1 MSIININDL
10 TFAYD
15 GGEHVFEHANLRLDT
30 DWRLG
35 FTGRNGRGKTTL
47 LSLLCGKYE
56 YIGTIT
62 SSVEFEYF
70 PYEFEDQ
77 EAMTLDAVQTAY
89 PELEYWRLVR
99 ELSLLE
105 IDEEV
110 LYRPFSTLSEGER
123 TKVLLAVMFIREGR
137 FMLIDEPTNHLDAR
151 GRELVSEYLSGKHGF
166 IVVSHDRAFLDGC
179 VDHILSINRASIE
192 VTRGNFSTWLENKAR
207 RDAFELA
214 ENEKL
219 TREIKRLRRTVREKS
234 EWADRAEGRKI
245 GIDPR
250 RVDTTSGY
258 RAWQGAKSKKLQ
270 SRAAA
275 IESRLERAAEEKT
288 ALLHDVE
295 EEEALKLS
303 PLEYRRRNI
312 VTLRDAAIR
321 YGDTEV
327 CSGVSFEIN
336 VGDRVALRGG
346 NGSGKSSIIKLIC
359 GEAMEYDGVCEIGGG
374 IRISYVPQ
382 DATSLSGSLYAYA
395 EEYGIDVPLFF
406 AILRKLD
413 FSRAMF
419 ALDMRKYSAG
429 QRKKVMLARS
439 LSERAHLYVWDEPM
453 NYIDVISRMQ
463 LEELILKYA
472 PTLLFVEHD
481 AVFTEKIATVEVV
494 LRGR

>member
-1 MSIININDL
+1 MSIINIQDL
-10 TFAYD
+10 TFSYN
-15 GGEHVFEHANLRLDT
+15 GGEPVFEHASFRLDT

-56 YIGTIT
+56 YDGVIT

-70 PYEFEDQ
+70 PYEVADPDENTL
-77 EAMTLDAVQTAY
+77 EAAESAC
-89 PELEYWRLVR
+89 PGLEYWRLVR
-99 ELSLLE
+99 ELSLLG

-110 LYRPFSTLSEGER
+110 LYRPFSTLSMGER
-123 TKVLLAVMFIREGR
+123 TKVLLAVMFLREGR
-137 FMLIDEPTNHLDAR
+137 FMLIDEPTNHLDTR

-192 VTRGNFSTWLENKAR
+192 VTHGNFSTWLENKSR

-250 RVDTTSGY
+250 RVDNTKGY
-258 RAWQGAKSKKLQ
+258 RPLQGAKSKKLQ
-270 SRAAA
+270 SRASA
-275 IESRLERAAEEKT
+275 IEARLERAAEEKT

-295 EEEALKLS
+295 DEESLKLS
-303 PLEYRRRNI
+303 PLSYHRRRL
-312 VTLRDAAIR
+312 VTLRDTAIR
-321 YGDTEV
+321 YGETAV
-327 CSGVSFEIN
+327 CSGISFELN
-336 VGDRVALRGG
+336 ADDRIALRGG

-359 GEAMEYDGVCEIGGG
+359 GEPIGYDGVCELGGG
-374 IRISYVPQ
+374 LKISYVPQ
-382 DATSLSGSLYAYA
+382 DTSSLTGSLYAYA

-419 ALDMRKYSAG
+419 ALDMKKYSAG

-463 LEELILKYA
+463 IEELILKYS

-481 AVFTEKIATVEVV
+481 AVFTEKIATGTVD
-494 LRGR
+494 L